1 MLDSERKK
9 SSGERSYFNKHLRAE
24 VLANPE
30 EMEEALAR
38 ILADMRIFAELQLM

>member
-9 SSGERSYFNKHLRAE
+9 SSSERIYSNKNLHAE
-24 VLANPE
+24 ALANPE

-38 ILADMRIFAELQLM
+38 ILTDMPIFAELQLI